1 MTTTPPGRRRD
12 PDWLRPE
19 ATIAGR
25 LLIIGL
31 AAAAAMWL
39 VLQVQFIATAVV
51 LGFAEVA
58 LLWPLARWLR
68 SKRVPAVLAALLCV
82 LLFLAFFAG
91 LLVFV
96 ITEVVDS
103 WPRMVDAVTG
113 SINEINDW
121 LGGGPF
127 GMDTRS
133 VQDLLGELQ
142 SRLGDVLGDVTS
154 AAVGG
159 LSLVG
164 NFATVILIATFF
176 AIFALTSGDKL
187 WKQFVGALAPTHRD
201 PADAA
206 FRASMR
212 TAGNWFYAS
221 TLTGLVDG
229 VLIGVGLLIL
239 DVPLAVPIGAL
250 TFIMAYIPL
259 VGATLAGAVAVLVA
273 LFSGGFSTALWAL
286 IIVVIVQQIEG
297 NILSPLLMSRALN
310 FHPVVTLILTTAAAA
325 AFGLVGLFLAVP
337 VTGAI
342 AAAVM
347 AWRRVTK
354 ARELSENGAPP
365 DDGGSGVPPPTENP
379 AAPPSDD
386 PPSPVESR
394 APSR

>member
-1 MTTTPPGRRRD
+1 MTTTTPGRRPD

-19 ATIAGR
+19 ATIALR
-25 LLIIGL
+25 LLIIGV
-31 AAAAAMWL
+31 AAAAAVWL

-121 LGGGPF
+121 LEGGPF
-127 GMDTRS
+127 GMDTQS

-187 WKQFVGALAPTHRD
+187 WNQFVGVLDPTHRD

-212 TAGNWFYAS
+212 TVGNWFYAS

-273 LFSGGFSTALWAL
+273 LFSGGFTTSLWAL
-286 IIVVIVQQIEG
+286 GIVIVVQQIEG

-310 FHPVVTLILTTAAAA
+310 FHPVVTLILTTAAGT
-325 AFGLVGLFLAVP
+325 AFGLIGLFLAVP
-337 VTGAI
+337 ATGAI
-342 AAAVM
+342 VAAVL
-347 AWRRVTK
+347 AWKRVTR
-354 ARELSENGAPP
+354 ARELGV
-365 DDGGSGVPPPTENP
+365 DGEPPPTE
-379 AAPPSDD
+379 ATAPPSAD
-386 PPSPVESR
+386 PPSPLES
-394 APSR
+394 PSR

>member
-1 MTTTPPGRRRD
+1 MTPSAPPGRRPD

-19 ATIAGR
+19 SIIALR

-31 AAAAAMWL
+31 AVAAAMWL

-58 LLWPLARWLR
+58 LLWPLARGLR
-68 SKRVPAVLAALLCV
+68 RRRVPAVLAALICV

-96 ITEVVDS
+96 ITEVADS
-103 WPRMVDAVTG
+103 WPRMVNAITG
-113 SINEINDW
+113 SVNEVNDW
-121 LGGGPF
+121 LESGPF
-127 GMDTRS
+127 GMDTQS
-133 VQDLLGELQ
+133 VQELLGELQ
-142 SRLGDVLGDVTS
+142 SRLDSLLGGVTS

-164 NFATVILIATFF
+164 NLVTVILIATFF

-187 WKQFVGALAPTHRD
+187 WRQFVGVLAPAHRD

-273 LFSGGFSTALWAL
+273 LFSGGFSTAIWAL
-286 IIVVIVQQIEG
+286 VIVVVVQQIEG
-297 NILSPLLMSRALN
+297 NVLSPLLMSRALN

-342 AAAVM
+342 VAAVI
-347 AWRRVTK
+347 AWRKVTR
-354 ARELSENGAPP
+354 ARDLAENGPPPP
-365 DDGGSGVPPPTENP
+365 DNGDPVPV
-379 AAPPSDD
+379 A
-386 PPSPVESR
+386 R
-394 APSR
+394 

>member
-1 MTTTPPGRRRD
+1 MPDIPPSRPRDD

-19 ATIAGR
+19 AIIAGR

-31 AAAAAMWL
+31 ALAAAMWL

-68 SKRVPAVLAALLCV
+68 SKRVPAVFAALLCV

-103 WPRMVDAVTG
+103 WPRMVNAITG
-113 SINEINDW
+113 SVNEINAW
-121 LGGGPF
+121 LEDGPF
-127 GMDTRS
+127 GLDTQN
-133 VQDLLGELQ
+133 VQDLLDELE
-142 SRLGDVLGDVTS
+142 SRLGDVLGGVTS

-187 WKQFVGALAPTHRD
+187 WKQFVGVLQPHQRD

-206 FRASMR
+206 FRGSMR
-212 TAGNWFYAS
+212 TVGNWFYAS
-221 TLTGLVDG
+221 TITGLVDG

-250 TFIMAYIPL
+250 TFLMAYIPL

-273 LFSGGFSTALWAL
+273 LFSGGFTTAIWAL
-286 IIVVIVQQIEG
+286 VIVVIVQQIEG
-297 NILSPLLMSRALN
+297 NVLSPLLMSRALN

-325 AFGLVGLFLAVP
+325 AFGLIGLFLAVP

-342 AAAVM
+342 AAAVL
-347 AWRRVTK
+347 AWKRTVR
-354 ARELSENGAPP
+354 AQQLAA
-365 DDGGSGVPPPTENP
+365 
-379 AAPPSDD
+379 AAPPPEDE
-386 PPSPVESR
+386 PSP
-394 APSR
+394 A